1 MKFNLFYNQSNR
13 LLLFD
18 IDRLLQLITHSVHPS
33 PTHSR
38 CGHCQR
44 LAPTWTELAEL
55 LNTKE
60 GTRVKIGKV
69 DCTQQNELCSSHEV
83 TGYPTLKF
91 FKLGQEES
99 IKFRGTR
106 DLPTLTNFINEQLG
120 EVPEVSTAAVF
131 Y

>member
-1 MKFNLFYNQSNR
+1 M
-13 LLLFD
+13 
-18 IDRLLQLITHSVHPS
+18 
-33 PTHSR
+33 
-38 CGHCQR
+38 
-44 LAPTWTELAEL
+44 APTWTELAEL